1 MHKRSLRELLYTVRW
16 KLGLRRRASSS
27 LQRDIFTSLIENNAW
42 GSAESRSGG
51 GSTRERGSHFRA
63 ELLEVLQQFRIASI
77 VDAPCGDFNWMRD
90 VVGEHDY
97 VGIDIVAELIAANGE
112 RYGTANRRFLCRD
125 LTHHSL
131 PKADLILCRDCLVHF
146 SYADIRAAFANFQR
160 SGSKYL
166 LTTTFANAVNIDIRT
181 GGWRPLNLQAE
192 PFAFPKPI
200 AVIDELPAGVSHD
213 YPDKKLCL
221 WELASLRAYPSFTVP

>member
-1 MHKRSLRELLYTVRW
+1 MHGMGVREFLYAVLW
-16 KLGLRRRASSS
+16 KMGLRRRASSS
-27 LQRDIFTSLIENNAW
+27 LQRDIFTSVYERNVW
-42 GSAESRSGG
+42 GSEESRSGG
-51 GSTRERGSHFRA
+51 GSTRERGSHFRGA
-63 ELLEVLQQFRIASI
+63 LLDVLQRFEIASI

-97 VGIDIVAELIAANGE
+97 VGIDIVGELIAANGE
-112 RYGTANRRFLCRD
+112 RYGTASRRFLCRD

-146 SYADIRAAFANFQR
+146 SYVDVRAAIANFQR

-166 LTTTFANAVNIDIRT
+166 LTTTFPSAVNIDIRT

-192 PFAFPKPI
+192 PFFFPRPV
-200 AVIDELPAGVSHD
+200 AVIDEVPAGVKHD
-213 YPDKKLCL
+213 YPDKQLSL
-221 WELASLRAYPSFTVP
+221 WELASLRVS